1 MVLVARTSFIVT
13 IQDCVIS
20 YYYTSSMFIVQLKV
34 RFGNNITTSVQSSTL
49 PYQVLTQWL
58 KQAMQVSMRF
68 AYSTFNTERELA
80 CAQIWLQYMAYG
92 VYIKTFASREK
103 SDKYGRA
110 Q

>member
-1 MVLVARTSFIVT
+1 M
-13 IQDCVIS
+13 Q
-20 YYYTSSMFIVQLKV
+20 
-34 RFGNNITTSVQSSTL
+34 
-49 PYQVLTQWL
+49 L